1 MLHIC
6 HLLALAAFLLS
17 LIDKHLS
24 YLFITFNIKLSSAP
38 PALSLISAL
47 TIQLIFLP
55 PYLRP
60 LSAFCRSFPYFIFSI
75 ICFLISSS
83 PQIHFKNGSCILKN
97 WRVISL
103 GQIEGLC
110 LILSCLT
117 TTKVLAPLSAKKRG
131 EIKTKTPSFLFW
143 LFLLP
148 VKLKTPLTCYREQLP
163 EAPLFD
169 PTLYFRK
176 THGRIP
182 DGEILVCSLS
192 SPDVSES
199 TPPEMRHSS
208 EVSYGRDPW
217 WLQNCVTLW

>member
-60 LSAFCRSFPYFIFSI
+60 LSAFCCSFPYFIFSI

-83 PQIHFKNGSCILKN
+83 PQIHFKNGSGILKN
-97 WRVISL
+97 
-103 GQIEGLC
+103 
-110 LILSCLT
+110 
-117 TTKVLAPLSAKKRG
+117 
-131 EIKTKTPSFLFW
+131 
-143 LFLLP
+143 
-148 VKLKTPLTCYREQLP
+148 
-163 EAPLFD
+163 
-169 PTLYFRK
+169 
-176 THGRIP
+176 
-182 DGEILVCSLS
+182 
-192 SPDVSES
+192 
-199 TPPEMRHSS
+199 
-208 EVSYGRDPW
+208 
-217 WLQNCVTLW
+217 